1 MLLIL
6 HNRFHGFIG
15 ENEQERIQAAVSRMF
30 KCTAYCGVCK
40 KQCSQTL
47 EHVAENEPHATIVDN
62 LKKGCIYNPS
72 IENVVYYC
80 PRCKLSGN
88 NDGPSLLSYNY
99 TGYHYD
105 DSSWGSKIDW
115 YMKNAVNGPYLL
127 TVRGYVHQCDK
138 CGFYLNNRDGLLW
151 PNNLGEKLETEYTHK
166 WKNK

>member
-1 MLLIL
+1 MDLSVKTNKKEFKQPFHECLSVLHIVVFARNNAPKLL
-6 HNRFHGFIG
+6 NM
-15 ENEQERIQAAVSRMF
+15 S
-30 KCTAYCGVCK
+30 
-40 KQCSQTL
+40 
-47 EHVAENEPHATIVDN
+47 
-62 LKKGCIYNPS
+62 LKMNHMQLSLI
-72 IENVVYYC
+72 NVVYYC

-151 PNNLGEKLETEYTHK
+151 PNNLGEKLETEYTHE